1 MLTIKWRHRLLT
13 AVLSIVVIGYAWMN
27 FSPSKPIHPLKRA
40 YQVNHNTW
48 LYMTEQNSGGAT
60 VPVAYRYYLSNPLS
74 GDDSDIARQL
84 STATP
89 LVVGYGTITDIQID
103 DKNLVS
109 VTYSGKVLSIS
120 DDATQVRFKIQQ
132 HQN

>member
-1 MLTIKWRHRLLT
+1 MLAIKWLHRLLT
-13 AVLSIVVIGYAWMN
+13 AILLIVVIGYTWMN
-27 FSPSKPIHPLKRA
+27 RSSPNPINPLKRK

-60 VPVAYRYYLSNPLS
+60 VPVAWRYYLSNQLS

-89 LVVGYGTITDIQID
+89 LIVGYGTITNIQVD
-103 DKNLVS
+103 DKNVIS
-109 VTYSGKVLSIS
+109 ATYSGKVLSIS
-120 DDATQVRFKIQQ
+120 DDATQVSFKIQP
-132 HQN
+132 H

>member
-1 MLTIKWRHRLLT
+1 MLAIKWLHRLLT
-13 AVLSIVVIGYAWMN
+13 VTLLLVVIGYAWMN
-27 FSPSKPIHPLKRA
+27 FSPSNPIHPLKRT

-60 VPVAYRYYLSNPLS
+60 VPVAWRYYLSNQLS

-89 LVVGYGTITDIQID
+89 IVVGYGTITDIQMD
-103 DKNLVS
+103 DKNVIS
-109 VTYSGKVLSIS
+109 VTYSGKVLSLS
-120 DDATQVRFKIQQ
+120 DDVTQVRFQIQP
-132 HQN
+132 H